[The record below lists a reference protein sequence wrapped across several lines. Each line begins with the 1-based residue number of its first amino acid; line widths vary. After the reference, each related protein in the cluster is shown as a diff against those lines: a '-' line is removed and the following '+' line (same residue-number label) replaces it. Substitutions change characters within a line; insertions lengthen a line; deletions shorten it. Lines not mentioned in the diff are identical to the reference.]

1 MKRGDT
7 VLILAESPPGLSY
20 LLIPNGTIGTVLN
33 VRENDV
39 HVSYNVNGQHFSFS
53 FFLKDMV
60 DASYGVPVM
69 KPDMEL
75 EEIEMAEELMRG
87 LP

>member
-7 VLILAESPPGLSY
+7 VLILAEHPPGLD
-20 LLIPNGTIGTVLN
+20 LLPIPSGTLGTVLN
-33 VRENDV
+33 VREKDV

-75 EEIEMAEELMRG
+75 EEIEMAE
-87 LP
+87 